1 MIKKT
6 NFIMSP
12 CKMINLFQDVVTHVG
27 SGLPQG
33 HKKKVSRPSAI
44 FMINRTQYIYIYSKK
59 SEKVS
64 FFLFLVKF

>member
-1 MIKKT
+1 MEIASSEVIRFYTRKMIKKT

-44 FMINRTQYIYIYSKK
+44 FMINRTQYIYI
-59 SEKVS
+59 
-64 FFLFLVKF
+64 